1 MPRAEVAAA
10 VENRLKARWS
20 SPEAIGARRDAG
32 LPEAPVYITNDEGD
46 TPGDGSVFIQIQF
59 PTGSSRQFDVAGTQ
73 YIEEGTIRVIVNMPS
88 GAGTDAA
95 FKMADMLA
103 AIFRGKKF
111 GGVQTYAPSP
121 AVVDD
126 RNDQGMYW
134 PLAFA
139 VPYDFK
145 FRDKSGQ
152 YD

>member
-1 MPRAEVAAA
+1 MPQEAVATA
-10 VENRLKARWS
+10 VKNRLDQRWS
-20 SPEAIGARRDAG
+20 SPDAIGARRDLG
-32 LPEAPVYITNDEGD
+32 LPEAPVYVTNDEGD
-46 TPGDGSVFIQIQF
+46 TPGDGSVFVQIQF
-59 PTGSSRQFDVAGTQ
+59 PTGSTQQFDVAGTQ

-88 GAGTDAA
+88 GAGTEQA

-111 GGVQTYAPSP
+111 EGVQTYAPSP

-134 PLAFA
+134 PLSFA

-145 FRDKSGQ
+145 FRDMSGQ